1 MAAIS
6 QLKQMA
12 IGIANH
18 LQMLAP
24 DIADKV
30 EGAAQVERAKLAYN
44 RAIGFQA
51 KVHDDSQCPRC
62 WVANETQSVLTPTG
76 GGTNSDNVFQ
86 CGTCDLKV
94 SLLA

>member
-6 QLKQMA
+6 QLKHIV

-18 LQMLAP
+18 LQMRAH

-30 EGAAQVERAKLAYN
+30 EGAAQIERAKLAYN

-51 KVHDDSQCPRC
+51 HVHGSFQCPRC
-62 WVANETQSVLTPTG
+62 WVANETQSVLTPIG
-76 GGTNSDNVFQ
+76 GATNNDNLFQ
-86 CGTCDLKV
+86 CDTCDLKV
-94 SLLA
+94 SLVA